1 MVEWKKQKKSKI
13 QNGALAHVY
22 ALRAWSATKIK
33 FFMIIISGNGY
44 GDGFPPKPLPHQ
56 NFDETCDWIKKNKS
70 TVRFG
75 SAKCALIR

>member
-33 FFMIIISGNGY
+33 FFMMLLAMGVVLPIT
-44 GDGFPPKPLPHQ
+44 PLPHQ
-56 NFDETCDWIKKNKS
+56 KFEKLCERKLKK
-70 TVRFG
+70 
-75 SAKCALIR
+75 